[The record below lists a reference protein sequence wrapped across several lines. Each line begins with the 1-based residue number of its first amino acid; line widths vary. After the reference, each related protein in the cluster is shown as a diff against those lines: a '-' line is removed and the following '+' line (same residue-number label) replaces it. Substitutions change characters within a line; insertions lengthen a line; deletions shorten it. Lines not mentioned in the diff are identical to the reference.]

1 MGSQYIVFAMQ
12 FAVSVIISRFFLSP
26 AEVGLFSTAFAAAML
41 VSVLQDFGL
50 TRYISGLRELNE
62 THVRLCSSVSL
73 TFALLIVAV
82 IALLA
87 WPAARFYDE
96 PRMFAIMLII
106 AASFLFV
113 PFSIVSTA
121 LLMRS
126 MDFRSVAYINISGAI
141 TGGAV
146 AIGSAAAGFSAE
158 SLAWGLVGQNI
169 ARALL
174 AQWRRPAL
182 PPLPLR
188 FEGARPVV
196 DFGMATSALYVMG
209 GLGTRSPDLV
219 IGHLISMHAV
229 GLFSRATGLA
239 LQLRTLVAG
248 AIGGVLYPAFARI
261 HNRGEPLGPAYLR
274 VLAGYTAVIWPAMA
288 LLAVAAEP
296 VVLILFGETWARVAP
311 LLFWIAIAE
320 MIFTAL
326 PLHFELP
333 ILLGRKRLL
342 AKLTLVD
349 NVSSLVFLILAAQ
362 VSLEWAAMSRVAYG
376 LFWVVLYAPFLY
388 RLVQFDVA
396 KLLTTYVKSA
406 VVTLAAVCPLLLSD
420 RFWLPL
426 GEMGFA
432 QLALLSGLGVG
443 LWLLSLFAVR
453 HGAVDEIVGLV
464 ETLWAQRRRPF
475 ASGAK

>member
-50 TRYISGLRELNE
+50 TRYISGLAELNE
-62 THVRLCSSVSL
+62 DHVRLCSSVSL
-73 TFALLIVAV
+73 SFALLIVAAV
-82 IALLA
+82 ALLA

-96 PRMFAIMLII
+96 PRMFGIMLII

-121 LLMRS
+121 LLMRA
-126 MDFRSVAYINISGAI
+126 MDFRSVSYINVGGAV

-158 SLAWGLVGQNI
+158 SLAWGLVGQNL
-169 ARALL
+169 ARAAL

-188 FEGARPVV
+188 FEGARPIV
-196 DFGMATSALYVMG
+196 DFGTATSALYVMG
-209 GLGTRSPDLV
+209 GLGTRSPDLI
-219 IGHLISMHAV
+219 IGHIISMHAV

-261 HNRGEPLGPAYLR
+261 HNRGEPLGPAYIR
-274 VLAGYTAVIWPAMA
+274 VLASYTAVIWPAMA

-296 VVLILFGETWARVAP
+296 VVLMLFGEAWARVAP
-311 LLFWIAIAE
+311 LLFWIAVAE

-342 AKLTLVD
+342 AQLTLVD
-349 NVSSLVFLILAAQ
+349 NLASLLFLILAAQ
-362 VSLEWAAMSRVAYG
+362 VSLEWAALSRVAYG
-376 LFWVVLYAPFLY
+376 LFWVILYAPFLY

-396 KLLTTYVKSA
+396 RLLTTYARSA
-406 VVTLAAVCPLLLSD
+406 VATIAAICPLLLSD

-426 GEMGFA
+426 ADMGFA
-432 QLALLSGLGVG
+432 QLVLLSGLGVG
-443 LWLLSLFAVR
+443 SWLLSLFAVR
-453 HGAVDEIVGLV
+453 HPALNEITGLA
-464 ETLWAQRRRPF
+464 EYLWSQRPRRF